1 MKIDSCSNWFEEIH
15 LHLSPRL
22 TQKFWSQI
30 DYCQIFDFT
39 GKNDIQQEILK
50 DDFDMIE
57 TAQFFERLGY
67 LWKLVL
73 VTFLEL
79 TNSQKLI
86 LIRTLVAYSRKAN
99 GHNMKDFCLHEN
111 LSLGKFISRNIFLKR
126 LKLSLYFY
134 KLISY
139 QLIHTLMFQQDLD
152 ALFCERYK
160 LGSV

>member
-1 MKIDSCSNWFEEIH
+1 MK
-15 LHLSPRL
+15 
-22 TQKFWSQI
+22 
-30 DYCQIFDFT
+30 
-39 GKNDIQQEILK
+39 G
-50 DDFDMIE
+50 DFDMIE

-99 GHNMKDFCLHEN
+99 GHNMEDFCLPEN

-126 LKLSLYFY
+126 LNPSLYFC

-139 QLIHTLMFQQDLD
+139 QLIHILMFQQDLD
-152 ALFCERYK
+152 VLFCERYK
-160 LGSV
+160 LGSVYYQNQFPSVLLQSSTPLVDFS